1 MDLVIDPCTRGSL
14 TRSTTSSD
22 SYFPDDTKLDSLDIA
37 DIQAAATR
45 IFGGVQR
52 TPFLKSDWLSP
63 ICGIELYLKREHRQR
78 TGSFKER
85 GARNALL
92 RLNDDQKKF
101 GVVAASAGNHALA
114 LACHGNLL
122 GIPVTVVMPHFAPI
136 IKVKHCRSF
145 GANVIMHGQHIGEAK
160 DYAMTLL
167 DEKSLTYIN
176 GYDHPDI
183 IAGAGTIGLE
193 MLEQVPDLDAIVV
206 PVGGAG
212 LIAGI
217 SLAAKSLQPGIE
229 IIGVEPERA
238 ASFTA
243 ALQAGKPTRVE
254 MLPTLADGLAVPMVG
269 SNAFAIASQFVDRVV
284 VVSEHDIALA
294 VLRLVELEK
303 AVVEGAGATG
313 VAALLAGKIDGLA
326 GKRVGTILCGGNID
340 TTMLGRIIQRGLA
353 VDGRLCRFSAHISD
367 RPGGLAAF
375 SQFLADEGVSIIDI
389 AHDRVFGGD
398 EIASVSVN
406 CTIETLDHAH
416 IERLRQR
423 FNDAGFSTN
432 FHPLPK

>member
-1 MDLVIDPCTRGSL
+1 MIDAR
-14 TRSTTSSD
+14 
-22 SYFPDDTKLDSLDIA
+22 LDIA
-37 DIQAAATR
+37 DIRTAAIR

-92 RLNDDQKKF
+92 RLNDEQKKF

-145 GANVIMHGQHIGEAK
+145 GATVIMHGQHIGEAK

-217 SLAAKSLQPGIE
+217 ALAAKSLQPGIE

-243 ALQAGKPTRVE
+243 ALQAGRPTRVE

-269 SNAFAIASQFVDRVV
+269 SNAFAIASQLVDRVV

-294 VLRLVELEK
+294 VLRLVEMEK

-313 VAALLAGKIDGLA
+313 VAALLAGKISGLS

-375 SQFLADEGVSIIDI
+375 SRFLADEGVSIIDI

-406 CTIETLDHAH
+406 CTVETLDHAH
-416 IERLRQR
+416 IKRLQQR
-423 FNDAGFSTN
+423 FDEAGFSTN